1 VVVGLLTL
9 ALWLWMAVMNG
20 RGRNWARIVATV
32 LGAFS
37 VCGGVGSFA
46 NTMTTGV
53 TVLFSLLQL
62 ALATVVLVLLWL
74 PSSSAYY
81 RAQGV
86 RR

>member
-1 VVVGLLTL
+1 
-9 ALWLWMAVMNG
+9 MAVMNG

-37 VCGGVGSFA
+37 VCGGVASFA
-46 NTMTTGV
+46 NSMTTTGV

-62 ALATVVLVLLWL
+62 ALAAVVLVLLWL

-81 RAQGV
+81 RAQGA